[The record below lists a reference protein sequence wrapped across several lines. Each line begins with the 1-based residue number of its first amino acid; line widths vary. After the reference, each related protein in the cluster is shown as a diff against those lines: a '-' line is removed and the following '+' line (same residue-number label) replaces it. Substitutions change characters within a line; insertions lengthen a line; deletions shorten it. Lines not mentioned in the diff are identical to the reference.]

1 MGWNLVI
8 QLVLEMV
15 SILWIREKVL
25 DIYQSAAPKV
35 AYQNDVLYKICL
47 VLFARARGLFLSH
60 VFKSCLYAQGHYVYL
75 LISTRDEM
83 KFKARRACKSL
94 LNYITT
100 QAL

>member
-35 AYQNDVLYKICL
+35 AYQNEVLYKICL
-47 VLFARARGLFLSH
+47 SFSLVLVVCF
-60 VFKSCLYAQGHYVYL
+60 CLTSSSLACML
-75 LISTRDEM
+75 
-83 KFKARRACKSL
+83 KAIMSIC
-94 LNYITT
+94 
-100 QAL
+100 